1 MKPFVINQIETSE
14 TFNLISKR
22 DAGLTKGRSAE
33 EQARAVDDEDTSAS
47 LKAFHMLL

>member
-1 MKPFVINQIETSE
+1 MKRSLDSEIEKCVSY
-14 TFNLISKR
+14 NIISNR
-22 DAGLTKGRSAE
+22 DASFSKGCSAE